1 MQTGP
6 YCFTKQMAE
15 AVIQEAVRQ
24 VRRIYPFDSDD
35 LRQEIERLLDD
46 KEPEEIL
53 ARGLAEIQIE
63 REKVRRSQE
72 AELGVARRARN
83 LDRINLEAN
92 LGMRLR
98 RNR

>member
-1 MQTGP
+1 
-6 YCFTKQMAE
+6 MAE
-15 AVIQEAVRQ
+15 AVIQEAARQ